1 MIEAQDRGPA
11 RAGDPSTA
19 TTASAQEPS
28 AQEPSA
34 QERVAAIVASRPAD
48 SSYDDI
54 LRELAFER
62 LVRRGLDDLAS
73 GRMLTT
79 EQLSD
84 EVHSW
89 SR

>member
-19 TTASAQEPS
+19 TTAS